1 LKELRAECATLAK
14 EQAKGDDRER
24 QRLRDRVAS
33 LDRQIDTGT
42 ERLLTCPPEVQ
53 ARAAAKVTQWQTE
66 RDDLAREL
74 ARLESAADNGRAF
87 MGRVTTALDALR
99 QLERTLATAPAA
111 DARNLLSGLV
121 GKVTLHFDHG
131 RQLKSGRRTVLRELE
146 VELVPEM

>member
-1 LKELRAECATLAK
+1 YCCNTNARHGRGSCYCNRVRQEDVLAHVAGVLHESFCTPARLKELRAECATLAK

-99 QLERTLATAPAA
+99 QLERTLATAPA
-111 DARNLLSGLV
+111 
-121 GKVTLHFDHG
+121 
-131 RQLKSGRRTVLRELE
+131 
-146 VELVPEM
+146 